1 MTTADLQPASPI
13 SAPALL
19 RELQKNNPVF
29 RDCLPLAIGI
39 DKQLFAA
46 RPELSHR
53 VLRQAL
59 AMHTRSLRYM
69 KAMQVA
75 KMRFNLDGSPA
86 DEVTEEQ
93 RVFAANS
100 LHEYFKKAAV
110 QRKEK
115 EAAEAA
121 KIAEEQKL
129 EKLNQLAA
137 KFARG

>member
-1 MTTADLQPASPI
+1 
-13 SAPALL
+13 
-19 RELQKNNPVF
+19 
-29 RDCLPLAIGI
+29 
-39 DKQLFAA
+39 
-46 RPELSHR
+46 
-53 VLRQAL
+53 
-59 AMHTRSLRYM
+59 M
-69 KAMQVA
+69 KAMQIA
-75 KMRFNLDGSPA
+75 KVRFNLDGSQA